1 MPDPRPAA
9 TIPLTRMTD
18 PARDD
23 GADGAEV
30 VIVRRP
36 RTLEDEAREIAGQFP
51 GWHVWYTP
59 ESDTWNAHREGE
71 KPFFGH
77 PPCSSHRFMVSAHDA
92 PGLITLLELQDR
104 AVTGT
109 ERPGCWIGQAG
120 RRRKRSRSRN
130 AGAERQQSS
139 GT

>member
-23 GADGAEV
+23 GAET
-30 VIVRRP
+30 VIFRCP

-59 ESDTWNAHREGE
+59 ESDPWNAHREAE
-71 KPFFGH
+71 TIFR
-77 PPCSSHRFMVSAHDA
+77 PP
-92 PGLITLLELQDR
+92 
-104 AVTGT
+104 AVQ
-109 ERPGCWIGQAG
+109 RP
-120 RRRKRSRSRN
+120 
-130 AGAERQQSS
+130 
-139 GT
+139 